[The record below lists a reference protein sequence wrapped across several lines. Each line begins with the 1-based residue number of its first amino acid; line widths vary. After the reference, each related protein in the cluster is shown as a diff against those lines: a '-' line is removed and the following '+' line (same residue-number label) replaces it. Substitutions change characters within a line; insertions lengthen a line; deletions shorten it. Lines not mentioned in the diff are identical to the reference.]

1 MFSRQSPARQHA
13 LRAPPYLCSARRG
26 RGSARSRPAL
36 AEVRP
41 HGRRSA
47 RGTCLGLAGECVSGE
62 RSERSSREKERST
75 YRQRSS
81 PAAELPHVRPAQ
93 PSLGQLSPTP
103 LGAGRAEGGE
113 GRGGAPAL
121 LEPHLW
127 GAPAGTGGLLCKGW
141 RGVGEGGEAGVG
153 SAAGLM
159 RGRRAP

>member
-47 RGTCLGLAGECVSGE
+47 RGTCLGLAGESVSGE

-93 PSLGQLSPTP
+93 PSPAWAGSPLPRSARGGLREARDEEALPRFWSRTCGERP
-103 LGAGRAEGGE
+103 PGREVSYVRDGGE
-113 GRGGAPAL
+113 RVRGA
-121 LEPHLW
+121 
-127 GAPAGTGGLLCKGW
+127 
-141 RGVGEGGEAGVG
+141 RRG
-153 SAAGLM
+153 SALR
-159 RGRRAP
+159 RG